1 MPAACSADKK
11 TEEEERQRREQG
23 READKAGRRTRK
35 GGRGPPLS
43 SIAKGTFPHTH
54 TMARQPI
61 RVLASLTRP
70 PSYNCSSM
78 AQRSRCEVMQAKEEN
93 TGLEIFLSGQRLLL
107 SLAAREQ
114 AFQLNKCH
122 FQSQTV
128 FSSDWFWMC
137 CVREEDKEGF
147 YEAWR

>member
-1 MPAACSADKK
+1 MSARCCEFMTQLLSPLHIHLCMCERAADISLVLLLARMPWCFIDEDRGCMPAACSADKK

-93 TGLEIFLSGQRLLL
+93 TGLEIFLSG
-107 SLAAREQ
+107 
-114 AFQLNKCH
+114 
-122 FQSQTV
+122 
-128 FSSDWFWMC
+128 
-137 CVREEDKEGF
+137 
-147 YEAWR
+147 